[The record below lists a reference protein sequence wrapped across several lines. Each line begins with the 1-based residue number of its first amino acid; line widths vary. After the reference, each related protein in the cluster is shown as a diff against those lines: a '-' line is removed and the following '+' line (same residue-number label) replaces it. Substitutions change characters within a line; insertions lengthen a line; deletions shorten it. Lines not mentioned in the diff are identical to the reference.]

1 MQGLEIKINV
11 IKREREEKNYKIG
24 HFWVAWF
31 SDIRGRLQSL
41 GRLRIMII
49 SELLQANCFLAKLKW
64 KADDIKMTFEECFHM
79 RSWRP
84 YWCPKTMKRQP
95 CWCSKLILW
104 ELNSFLMQ
112 TLSFVPMNLQ
122 RFWPCEWKHSIPMQ
136 IYLVFTRKVSH
147 IASFGKWEPWN
158 LEMAY
163 LKGVLHIFFW
173 WIKL

>member
-1 MQGLEIKINV
+1 MQGLEITINV

-24 HFWVAWF
+24 HFWVARF
-31 SDIRGRLQSL
+31 SDVRGRLQSL

-64 KADDIKMTFEECFHM
+64 KVDDTKMTFEECFHM

-112 TLSFVPMNLQ
+112 TLSFVPINLH
-122 RFWPCEWKHSIPMQ
+122 RCWPREWKRSIPDNFSCRHETLSGYKEKRHRTGTSRSHTSNIVPKQ
-136 IYLVFTRKVSH
+136 LV
-147 IASFGKWEPWN
+147 N
-158 LEMAY
+158 
-163 LKGVLHIFFW
+163 
-173 WIKL
+173 